1 MSATGRTP
9 NYELGLYE
17 FGNTLNYADYNA
29 ALSKIDSQMKANA
42 DASTAN
48 NEKITENITL
58 LNTLSDNMSTI
69 QGQVGSALTKNEEQ
83 DTRLT
88 DAEGKVAE
96 LESKHNALASTV
108 GENSED
114 ISDNVQKIQDLE
126 QKNTSLENTFIT
138 TSEKVDLLNT
148 SMDSANASIT
158 QNTNSITAL
167 SAKVTAAETS
177 LEDVSGNVAE
187 IKAGLSLKGEQAS
200 TPDVRWRTNFG
211 KGLLEIGGLTAK
223 HVYGYRVTATGASSE
238 NKIAL
243 GQTTVDDGEIGFG
256 AHTYTQNG
264 SSGVF
269 EGIFMAPYITTS
281 IVFDGLNVQNLN
293 AYAIYPLSAK
303 STE

>member
-42 DASTAN
+42 DTSSAN
-48 NEKITENITL
+48 NEKITENTSL
-58 LNTLSDNMSTI
+58 LNTLSDNMATI
-69 QGQVGSALTKNEEQ
+69 QGQVGSAITKNEEQ

-96 LESKHNALASTV
+96 LDTKHNTLATTV

-114 ISDNVQKIQDLE
+114 ITDNVQKIQDLE
-126 QKNTSLENTFIT
+126 QKNASLENTLTT
-138 TSEKVDLLNT
+138 TSGKVDLLNT

-167 SAKVTAAETS
+167 SAKVTSAETE
-177 LEDVSGNVAE
+177 LETVSDDVTR
-187 IKAGLSLKGEQAS
+187 IKEGLILKGAQAS
-200 TPDVRWRTNFG
+200 TPDVRWRTAFG
-211 KGLLEIGGLTAK
+211 KGQLEIGGLTAK
-223 HVYGYRVTATGASSE
+223 NVYGYRVTATAATTG

-243 GQTTVDDGEIGFG
+243 GQSTVDDGEIGFG

-269 EGIFMAPYITTS
+269 EGIFMAPYITAN
-281 IVFDGLNVQNLN
+281 IVFDNLNIQNLN
-293 AYAIYPLSAK
+293 AYAVYPLSAK
-303 STE
+303 E

>member
-42 DASTAN
+42 DTSSAN
-48 NEKITENITL
+48 NEKITENTTL
-58 LNTLSDNMSTI
+58 LNTLSDNMATI
-69 QGQVGSALTKNEEQ
+69 QGQVGSAITKNEEQ

-96 LESKHNALASTV
+96 LETRHNTLASTV
-108 GENSED
+108 GENSDD
-114 ISDNVQKIQDLE
+114 ITDNVQKIQDLE
-126 QKNTSLENTFIT
+126 QKNASLENTLNT
-138 TSEKVDLLNT
+138 TSGRVDSLNT
-148 SMDSANASIT
+148 SMDSANDSIT

-167 SAKVTAAETS
+167 SAKVTAAETE
-177 LEDVSGNVAE
+177 LETVSGDVTQ
-187 IKAGLSLKGEQAS
+187 IKAGLVLKGEQAS
-200 TPDVRWRTNFG
+200 TPSIRWRTAYG
-211 KGLLEIGGLTAK
+211 KGQLEISNLIAK
-223 HVYGYRVTATGASSE
+223 HVYGYRSTATAATTG

-264 SSGVF
+264 ASGVF
-269 EGIFMAPYITTS
+269 EGIFMAPYITTT
-281 IVFDGLNVQNLN
+281 IVFDALNIQNLN

-303 STE
+303 E

>member
-29 ALSKIDSQMKANA
+29 ALSKIDSQMKTNANA
-42 DASTAN
+42 SSAN
-48 NEKITENITL
+48 NEKITENTSL
-58 LNTLSDNMSTI
+58 LNTLSDNMATI
-69 QGQVGSALTKNEEQ
+69 QGQVGGAITKNEEQ

-96 LESKHNALASTV
+96 LETKNNALASTV

-114 ISDNVQKIQDLE
+114 ITDNVQKIQDLE
-126 QKNTSLENTFIT
+126 QKNTSLE
-138 TSEKVDLLNT
+138 TSLNSTAERVNSLNT

-177 LEDVSGNVAE
+177 LDTVSEDVAQ
-187 IKAGLSLKGEQAS
+187 IKGGLILKGEQSS
-200 TPDVRWRTNFG
+200 TPDVRWRTAYG
-211 KGLLEIGGLTAK
+211 KGQLEIGGLIAK
-223 HVYGYRVTATGASSE
+223 NVYGYRVTATAATTE

-243 GQTTVDDGEIGFG
+243 GTTTVDDGEIGFG
-256 AHTYTQNG
+256 AHTYTQHG

-269 EGIFMAPYITTS
+269 EGVFMAPYITAS
-281 IVFDGLNVQNLN
+281 IVYDGLNIQNLN
-293 AYAIYPLSAK
+293 DYAIYPLSAK
-303 STE
+303 E

>member
-29 ALSKIDSQMKANA
+29 ALSKIDSQMKTNANA
-42 DASTAN
+42 SSAN
-48 NEKITENITL
+48 NEKITENTSL
-58 LNTLSDNMSTI
+58 LNTLSDNMATI
-69 QGQVGSALTKNEEQ
+69 QGQVGGAITKNEEQ

-96 LESKHNALASTV
+96 LETRHNALASTV

-114 ISDNVQKIQDLE
+114 ITDNVQKIQDLE
-126 QKNTSLENTFIT
+126 QKNTSLE
-138 TSEKVDLLNT
+138 TSLNSTAERVNSLNT

-177 LEDVSGNVAE
+177 LETVSEDVGR
-187 IKAGLSLKGEQAS
+187 IKGGLILKGEQSS
-200 TPDVRWRTNFG
+200 TPDVRWRTAYG
-211 KGLLEIGGLTAK
+211 KGQLEIGGLIAK
-223 HVYGYRVTATGASSE
+223 NVYGYRVTATTATSA

-243 GQTTVDDGEIGFG
+243 GQTTVEDGEIGFG

-264 SSGVF
+264 SSAVF
-269 EGIFMAPYITTS
+269 EGIFMAPYITAT
-281 IVFDGLNVQNLN
+281 IVYDGLNIQNLN
-293 AYAIYPLSAK
+293 AYAVYPLSAK
-303 STE
+303 E